1 MAKIRKEKVILYSFT
16 KLSKQVAKTLKEKFY
31 NILIVEA
38 DEKKALQAKELGYE
52 VVSLSLMEDKNIIE
66 AGICDKNIKAFFCLN
81 DDNNDNLFVTLS
93 VRNLNKTIKII
104 SLSSDKQ
111 TDKAMF
117 LAGANRVI
125 NPFDIGAIRIARLLH
140 KPLIL
145 QVIDEILFKE
155 KDIDIEEITIEENTI
170 FDGVYLEDLKKIN
183 NKDIIILG
191 IQDKELSDKFIF
203 FSTGINH
210 KIDAGDTLVVLGKF
224 HHLRKFRK
232 ELNRI
237 I

>member
-1 MAKIRKEKVILYSFT
+1 MAKIRKNKVIIYSFT
-16 KLSKQVAKTLKEKFY
+16 QLSRQVAKTLEEKFY
-31 NILIVEA
+31 KILIIEEDQKRA
-38 DEKKALQAKELGYE
+38 NLAKELGYDI
-52 VVSLSLMEDKNIIE
+52 VSLSLLEDKNIIE
-66 AGICDKNIKAFFCLN
+66 TGICNDDAKAFFCLN
-81 DDNNDNLFVTLS
+81 DDNNDNLYVTLS
-93 VRNLNKTIKII
+93 VRNLNKEIKIV

-145 QVIDEILFKE
+145 KVIDEILFKE
-155 KDIDIEEITIEENTI
+155 KDIDIEEITIEPKTI
-170 FDGVYLEDLKKIN
+170 FDGIYLDDLKRIK

-224 HHLRKFRK
+224 HHLKKFRK
-232 ELNRI
+232 ELSRI

>member
-1 MAKIRKEKVILYSFT
+1 MAKIRKNKVIIYSFT
-16 KLSKQVAKTLKEKFY
+16 KLSRQVAKTLKEKFY
-31 NILIVEA
+31 KILIVEA
-38 DEKKALQAKELGYE
+38 NHKRAIRAKELGYE
-52 VVSLSLMEDKNIIE
+52 VVSLSLLEDKNIVE
-66 AGICDKNIKAFFCLN
+66 VGLCHENTKAFFCLN

-93 VRNLNKTIKII
+93 VRHLSKDIKIV

-125 NPFDIGAIRIARLLH
+125 NPYDIGAVRIARLLH
-140 KPLIL
+140 KPLVL
-145 QVIDEILFKE
+145 KVIDDILFKE
-155 KDIDIEEITIEENTI
+155 KDIDIEEITIEPNTI
-170 FDGVYLEDLKKIN
+170 FDGIHLDDLKRIK

-224 HHLRKFRK
+224 HHLKRFRK
-232 ELNRI
+232 ELSRI